1 MTDALLFSVAP
12 GLLAVLIIGV
22 PTALAG
28 AGTVVARRIL
38 KLPIRE
44 GHNEVMGGVLAS
56 MSVIYAVL
64 LVFLVFAVWE
74 QFGDAERATT
84 QEASLL
90 ISIARDA
97 QTIPAPLRR
106 EIHDQLR
113 RYAQLVVNEE
123 CTTMAR
129 GQASGRARDAFTT
142 LSASY
147 EQLRPPVAYAPER
160 TLLAD
165 MTTQRSLRILDS
177 RAALPDI
184 FWLVL
189 ILGAV
194 VTIGGNILLY
204 MEHVQSQAVMVALL
218 TAVITSILW
227 LILTL
232 DHPFAGGMRVSPQS
246 FQYALQVIDALP
258 G

>member
-1 MTDALLFSVAP
+1 MTGAFLSSISP

-22 PTALAG
+22 PTVLAG

-38 KLPIRE
+38 KVPVRE

-56 MSVIYAVL
+56 MSVVYAVVL
-64 LVFLVFAVWE
+64 AFLVFAVWE
-74 QFGDAERATT
+74 QFGNAERATT

-97 QTIPAPLRR
+97 QTIPEPLRR

-113 RYAQLVVNEE
+113 PAVDYATE
-123 CTTMAR
+123 
-129 GQASGRARDAFTT
+129 RA
-142 LSASY
+142 
-147 EQLRPPVAYAPER
+147 
-160 TLLAD
+160 LLAD

-184 FWLVL
+184 FWVVL
-189 ILGAV
+189 ILGGAV
-194 VTIGGNILLY
+194 IIGGNILLY
-204 MEHVQSQAVMVALL
+204 MEHVQSHAVMVALL

-232 DHPFAGGMRVSPQS
+232 NHPFAGAVRVSPES
-246 FQYALQVIDALP
+246 FQYALHVIDALP

>member
-64 LVFLVFAVWE
+64 LAFLVFAVWE

-97 QTIPAPLRR
+97 QTIPEPLRR
-106 EIHDQLR
+106 EIHEQLR

-123 CTTMAR
+123 WTAMAR
-129 GQASGRARDAFTT
+129 GQASVQARDALTA
-142 LSASY
+142 LWASY
-147 EQLRPPVAYAPER
+147 EQLRPPVDYATER

-232 DHPFAGGMRVSPQS
+232 DHPFAGGVRVSPQS

>member
-1 MTDALLFSVAP
+1 
-12 GLLAVLIIGV
+12 
-22 PTALAG
+22 
-28 AGTVVARRIL
+28 
-38 KLPIRE
+38 
-44 GHNEVMGGVLAS
+44 
-56 MSVIYAVL
+56 
-64 LVFLVFAVWE
+64 
-74 QFGDAERATT
+74 
-84 QEASLL
+84 
-90 ISIARDA
+90 
-97 QTIPAPLRR
+97 
-106 EIHDQLR
+106 
-113 RYAQLVVNEE
+113 
-123 CTTMAR
+123 MAR
-129 GQASGRARDAFTT
+129 GQASVQARDALTA
-142 LSASY
+142 LWASY
-147 EQLRPPVAYAPER
+147 EQLRPPVDYATER

-232 DHPFAGGMRVSPQS
+232 NHPFVGGVRVSPES